1 MVSEHKKKE
10 LKALGFDEEVDRL
23 NRGEC
28 PFCGAPTD
36 DNSFRDE
43 LSVRE
48 FRISG
53 LCQKCQDKTFGK
65 H

>member
-1 MVSEHKKKE
+1 MVSEARKKM
-10 LKALGFDEEVDRL
+10 LKSMGFDEEVARL
-23 NRGEC
+23 ERGEC

-48 FRISG
+48 YHISG
-53 LCQKCQDKTFGK
+53 LCQKCQDRTFGK